1 MLLIGNQQWDD
12 GNIQMMKA
20 TINLKEYLRFIESK
34 IDQIKIQWDKFY
46 RPYNLN
52 MNRLKD
58 KYGDSVVGANPV
70 SNDILNYLKGTAK
83 LEENHFTQFLAKDL
97 ANTKILQRLDEN
109 SQIIL
114 SNIEEILMERLLP
127 IMNNVFIHLEQ
138 IKSMQTSN

>member
-52 MNRLKD
+52 MKRLKD
-58 KYGDSVVGANPV
+58 KYGDSA
-70 SNDILNYLKGTAK
+70 AK
-83 LEENHFTQFLAKDL
+83 AD
-97 ANTKILQRLDEN
+97 
-109 SQIIL
+109 
-114 SNIEEILMERLLP
+114 
-127 IMNNVFIHLEQ
+127 
-138 IKSMQTSN
+138 